1 MTVAAHQIPLA
12 IPEVGAA
19 EADAVRRVIESGW
32 LTLGPETA
40 AFEHEFAADVGARHA
55 CAVSSGT
62 AALHLALIALGI
74 QPDDEVITVSHSFIA
89 TAASIRFCGAIPV
102 LVDVD
107 PATFNMDPDC
117 LERAITP
124 RSRAILCV
132 HQMGMPCD
140 LAAISEIAGRRG
152 LPLIEDAACAA
163 GSEILWR
170 GKWERIGRPHGEVA
184 CFSFHPRK
192 VITTGDGGMLTT
204 NDETLDRRFRS
215 LRHHGVDVPPHK
227 RHTANRVMRE
237 AYRELGYNYRL
248 TDLQAAIGRVQLRR
262 LDGIVARRRELRARY
277 QALLSDIDG
286 LATPFEPAWARSV
299 WQSYCVRLDARL
311 DRDGIMQRLLDEG
324 ISTRHGILCAHRE
337 PMFSAG
343 TTGGSCISESWRA
356 SGSLRHSEDVQDHG
370 IVLPLYPAMTDEDQQ
385 HVDECLRRACRI

>member
-1 MTVAAHQIPLA
+1 MTVAAQQVPLA

-19 EADAVRRVIESGW
+19 EVEAVRRVIASGW

-40 AFEHEFAADVGARHA
+40 AFEQEFAAAVGARHA

-62 AALHLALIALGI
+62 AALHLALLTLGI
-74 QPDDEVITVSHSFIA
+74 QSGDEVITVSHSFIA

-102 LVDVD
+102 FVDID
-107 PATFNMDPDC
+107 PATFNMDPNC
-117 LERAITP
+117 VESAITP
-124 RSRAILCV
+124 RTRAILCV

-140 LAAISEIAGRRG
+140 LAAICGIAARRG

-170 GKWERIGRPHGEVA
+170 GKWERIGRPHGDVA

-204 NDETLDRRFRS
+204 HDETLDRRFRS
-215 LRHHGVDVPPHK
+215 LRHHGVDVPPYQ
-227 RHTANRVMRE
+227 RHTANQVRRE
-237 AYRELGYNYRL
+237 VYRELGYNYRL
-248 TDLQAAIGRVQLRR
+248 TDLQAAIGREQVRR
-262 LDGIVARRRELRARY
+262 LDGIVARRRELAARY
-277 QALLSDIDG
+277 EALLSDIVG
-286 LATPFEPAWARSV
+286 ITTPREPAWARSV

-311 DRDGIMQRLLDEG
+311 DRDAVMQHLLDEG

-343 TTGGSCISESWRA
+343 IWRA
-356 SGSLRHSEDVQDHG
+356 SGSLRHSEHAQDHG
-370 IVLPLYPAMTDEDQQ
+370 IVLPLYPAMTDQDQQ
-385 HVDECLRRACRI
+385 HVDDCLRRACRT